1 MNVDDMYSFI
11 GYTLIVILVFLI
23 FRTLFPK
30 KENNIEGFM
39 GLFEET
45 SPDIDSETET
55 KNDADDPAVKRIE
68 HFVEDLQNTTNK
80 VVEKMNLVK
89 YRSHWENLIIAMED
103 RISSTSLQSLT
114 VLSGMIKQN
123 PNDPKIITA
132 IEKLNTFTR
141 FKETLK
147 ENMTYLDGLK

>member
-30 KENNIEGFM
+30 KENNVEGFM

-45 SPDIDSETET
+45 KTDDDSET

-68 HFVEDLQNTTNK
+68 HFVEDLQNSTNK

-123 PNDPKIITA
+123 PNDPKIVTA

>member
-30 KENNIEGFM
+30 KENNVEGFM

-68 HFVEDLQNTTNK
+68 HFVEDLQNSTNK

-147 ENMTYLDGLK
+147 ENMIYLDGLK